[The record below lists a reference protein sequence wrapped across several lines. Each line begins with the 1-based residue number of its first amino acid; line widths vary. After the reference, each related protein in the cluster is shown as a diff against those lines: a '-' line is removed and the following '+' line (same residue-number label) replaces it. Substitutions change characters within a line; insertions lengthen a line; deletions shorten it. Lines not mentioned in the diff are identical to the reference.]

1 MKEWSR
7 SRSILCVLIWAGSLN
22 LMEAQEVG
30 TVLPFLEL
38 PGTVV
43 AEYVSYGEDRQP
55 LQSSLDDLP
64 RGGRDPIRGD
74 DLRQLVTWKGSSRLP
89 QGNGEDHWDF
99 ASVLLG
105 V

>member
-1 MKEWSR
+1 
-7 SRSILCVLIWAGSLN
+7 
-22 LMEAQEVG
+22 MEAQEVG

-43 AEYVSYGEDRQP
+43 AGYVSYGEDRQP

-64 RGGRDPIRGD
+64 RGD

-99 ASVLLG
+99 ALARLG